1 MIQLTQNKTT
11 IVDDDDYERY
21 GHLKWHYAHGRA
33 VRRHGQW
40 TRDRKKITG
49 TTWLHREIMGNPEG
63 LLVDH
68 INGNP
73 LDNRKENL
81 RLCIQSQN
89 MANARKTT
97 KKKTSST
104 YKGVHKES
112 SAGYKNPWSA
122 YITKDKKRQNIGHFA
137 TEEEAALAYNQRAEE
152 LFGEFAKLNVITKR
166 KKS

>member
-11 IVDDDDYERY
+11 IVDDDDYARF
-21 GHLKWHYAHGRA
+21 GHLKWHYSHGRA

-49 TTWLHREIMGNPEG
+49 TIWLHREIMGDPEG

-81 RLCIQSQN
+81 RLCVQSQN
-89 MANARKTT
+89 MGNARKTT
-97 KKKTSST
+97 KKTSSV
-104 YKGVHKES
+104 YKGVYKES
-112 SAGYKNPWSA
+112 SKGFKNPWSA
-122 YITKDKKRQNIGHFA
+122 YVNKDGKRSSLGHFA
-137 TEEEAALAYNQRAEE
+137 TEEEAALAYNTKAEE
-152 LFGEFAKLNVITKR
+152 LFGEFANLNVITKR
-166 KKS
+166 KKQ